1 MMWRRLLSLTI
12 SALLSLL
19 AVSFL
24 TFLLMKAVPGGPF
37 DGDRNL
43 APESLRVLEEEFHL
57 DRPWPEQYLLYLKGI
72 FFEGSFGHSIKYSDR
87 SVGEILRGAVPVSLE
102 LGFYAL
108 GVGILLGL
116 GLGIVAALNH
126 RKRLDFLATFTAI
139 AGVSMPSFL
148 VAALAILFLSQK
160 LGLFPAALWDGPA
173 HKILPALVLGLRP
186 AALLARLTR
195 SSLLE
200 ILPLDY
206 VRTARAKGLP
216 ELRIVLLHV
225 LRNAVVP
232 LLAVLGPMAANV
244 LSGSFVV
251 EYVFSI
257 PGLASEVIQAIGN
270 RDYPLIL
277 GGTLVYASLMIGL
290 SLLVD
295 FAYGFFDP
303 RMREAT

>member
-1 MMWRRLLSLTI
+1 MWRRLPPLLA

-43 APESLRVLEEEFHL
+43 APETQQALLEKFHL
-57 DRPWPEQYLLYLKGI
+57 DRPWPEQYLHYLKGI
-72 FFEGSFGHSIKYSDR
+72 VVEGDFGHSIKFSDR
-87 SVGEILRGAVPVSLE
+87 SVGDILSSALPISLE
-102 LGFYAL
+102 LGFYSLIVA
-108 GVGILLGL
+108 ISLGL
-116 GLGIVAALNH
+116 GLGIIGALYH
-126 RKRLDFLATFTAI
+126 QRRLDFLATLTAI

-160 LGLFPAALWDGPA
+160 LGLFPAALWDSPA

-206 VRTARAKGLP
+206 VRTARAKGLN
-216 ELRIVLLHV
+216 EARVVLIHV

-232 LLAVLGPMAANV
+232 VLALLGPLVANL
-244 LSGSFVV
+244 LSGSFIV

-257 PGLASEVIQAIGN
+257 PGLASELIQAIGN
-270 RDYPLIL
+270 RDYPLIM
-277 GGTLVYASLMIGL
+277 GGTLVYATLMITL
-290 SLLVD
+290 SLIVD
-295 FAYGFFDP
+295 WAYGRVDP
-303 RMREAT
+303 RMRELS